1 LNSGGDA
8 ASLITL
14 GSVAGAGTAT
24 VNVTDA
30 NLTRTTRIIGPNVNF
45 TATGVVDLSGGNL
58 IAQITGPTHSPIK
71 APVIAVGG
79 SLTLDFAAGVTPTVG
94 NSWNIADAAQVAG
107 GSFNLNTATAP
118 DLALGQVYAVRT
130 QNGGTNG
137 KLVQVA
143 VEQRLVLNVNRNTGA
158 VSISNPGGVAIPLD
172 GYSIKSPTLGVL
184 NQANWTPI
192 GGTWQAANPSAN
204 QLNQVAQSGALNL
217 NGGQSQALGSVFGPA
232 APVAFGTYAEDLNFT
247 YTQPGVGTVAGVVN
261 YTGLGGIN
269 TLSLLVDPATG
280 QAQLRNTSPFTINID
295 AYTIASATGALDT
308 AQWGSL
314 DDQNAAG
321 GNWQEAN
328 ISANRLSELKQGG
341 ATTLTSGQ
349 SLSIGNPFN
358 EAGGKKDL
366 SFQFFLSGELTSR
379 NGFVVYGAIPAT
391 SIPGDFDGNGTVNA
405 ADLAE
410 WRGDFGVNPDS
421 DADGDGDSDGADF
434 LVWQRNLGMT
444 AATPAA
450 ASVPEPASSS
460 LLLMTSLIAAYR
472 TFRSRETV

>member
-1 LNSGGDA
+1 
-8 ASLITL
+8 
-14 GSVAGAGTAT
+14 
-24 VNVTDA
+24 
-30 NLTRTTRIIGPNVNF
+30 
-45 TATGVVDLSGGNL
+45 
-58 IAQITGPTHSPIK
+58 
-71 APVIAVGG
+71 
-79 SLTLDFAAGVTPTVG
+79 
-94 NSWNIADAAQVAG
+94 
-107 GSFNLNTATAP
+107 
-118 DLALGQVYAVRT
+118 LALGQVYAVRT

-158 VSISNPGGVAIPLD
+158 VSISNPGGATIPLD

-184 NQANWTPI
+184 NQAAWTPLA
-192 GGTWQAANPSAN
+192 GGWQVANSSAN
-204 QLNQVAQSGALNL
+204 QLNQIVQSGALNL
-217 NGGQSQALGSVFGPA
+217 NGGESQSLGGVFNPA
-232 APVAFGTYAEDLNFT
+232 APVAFGTYSEDLNFT

-261 YTGLGGIN
+261 YTGVGGIN
-269 TLSLLVDPATG
+269 TLSLLVNPATG
-280 QAQLRNTSPFTINID
+280 QAQLRNTSPFPINID
-295 AYTIASATGALDT
+295 GYTIASPTGALDM

-321 GNWQEAN
+321 GNWNEAN
-328 ISANRLSELKQGG
+328 ISASRLSELKQGG

-349 SLSIGNPFN
+349 SLSIGSPFN

-366 SFQFFLSGELTSR
+366 SFQFFLSGELTSH

-391 SIPGDFDGNGTVNA
+391 SIPGDFDDNGTVNG

-410 WRGDFGVNPDS
+410 WRGDFGANPDS

-460 LLLMTSLIAAYR
+460 LLLMTGLIAAYR
-472 TFRSRETV
+472 CFRNTRSV